1 MSSNKKYWKSVEE
14 LNENS
19 SIVEALKQ
27 NEFVEEIP
35 TDEFLGDK
43 ATLESSSTTRRD
55 FLKYVGFSTAAASLA
70 ACEGPV
76 IKSIPYVV
84 QPENIIPGV
93 ANYYATTIADGF
105 DFASVLV
112 KTREGRPIKIENNS
126 LAKTNGNANARVN
139 ASVLGLYDSL
149 RVQGPLKEGNPIS
162 WSDFNAEITSKL
174 SSIGSGGKDIVLL
187 TQTFASPS
195 TERLINIFK
204 EKYGNVRHVVYD
216 AISESAALDAY
227 QAKYGRRGLANYNF
241 AQADTI
247 VSIGADFIGDWQG
260 GGYDAGY
267 SAGRIPKEGK
277 MSRHIQF
284 EANMSLTGANA
295 DNRIPCTPSQ
305 QKVALAKLYGYIV
318 GSSVSGTLPEHIEAA
333 VKKAADLLKKSGR
346 AGVVVTGIQ
355 DVNAQALVLEINA
368 ALRSKAFKPR
378 VTVFT
383 RQGNDKDVA
392 KLVADMNAGRVG
404 AVIMSGVNPLYTL
417 PNAAAFA
424 EGLAKTDLAVTFS
437 MKLDETASQ
446 TQYLA
451 AAPHYLESWG
461 DVELKRGHYALTQ
474 PTIRPLFDT
483 KQFQDALLAWTGN
496 SSTYHDFIKE
506 TWNSG
511 ILGDSNFNQ
520 ALHDGSFIP
529 GPLGALV
536 NGVSKQT
543 IETTKTTLVGKK
555 DRTWAGKVIH
565 DAAVGI
571 GLAKEDQ
578 EGYVT
583 TTSTKTVGGDADSS
597 SNEFDGA
604 NAISGAAAASALVA
618 SATSEGLELVLY
630 SKTGMGDGQQANNPW
645 LQEFPD
651 PISRASWDNYLTVSK
666 ADAEA
671 LGLSNRHVANGGL
684 NGSYAKVTVNGVTLE
699 RVPVLI
705 QPGQA
710 KGSVGLAFGYGRT
723 EGLKEEMKTG
733 VNAFGLYQDFNTVQN
748 VSVSAAA
755 GEHEFACVQL
765 HNTLMG
771 RGDIVK
777 ETTLEIFNTKDKAEW
792 NSTPVVSLNH
802 VETPVTSPD
811 VDLWS
816 EFDRTIGHHFNL
828 SIDLNACT
836 GCGACV
842 IACHAENNVPVVG
855 KSEIR
860 RSRDMHWLRIDR
872 YYSSDDTFSE
882 DNTKKDEFSGLWG
895 DKGSLGGF
903 GELEHASDNPQV
915 AFQPVMCQHC
925 NHAPCE
931 TVCPVAATS
940 HGRQGQNH
948 MAYNRCVGTRYCANN
963 CPYKVRRFN
972 WFLYN
977 GNDEFDYHMND
988 DLGRMVLNPD
998 VVVRS
1003 RGVMEKCSM
1012 CIQMTQKTIL
1022 DAKRD
1027 GRFIKDGEFQTAC
1040 SAACSSGAMVF
1051 GDINDKDSKVS
1062 KLTEDNRTYHLLEH
1076 IGTKPNVMYQTKV
1089 RNTTE
1094 A

>member
-19 SIVEALKQ
+19 SIVEALKE
-27 NEFVEEIP
+27 NEFVNEIP
-35 TDEFLGDK
+35 ADEFLGDK
-43 ATLESSSTTRRD
+43 EALESSSTTRRD

-76 IKSIPYVV
+76 KKSIPYVV
-84 QPENIIPGV
+84 QPTEIIPGV

-126 LAKTNGNANARVN
+126 MAAANGNANARVN

-149 RVQGPLKEGNPIS
+149 RVQGPKKGELSIT
-162 WSDFNAEITSKL
+162 WSDFDAETTGKL
-174 SSIGSGGKDIVLL
+174 TNIAATNKRIVLL
-187 TQTFASPS
+187 TQTYASPS
-195 TERLINIFK
+195 TSKLISEFK
-204 EKYGNVRHVVYD
+204 EKYGNVSHIVYD
-216 AISESAALDAY
+216 AVSESAALDAY
-227 QAKYGRRGLANYNF
+227 QAKYGERGLANYDF
-241 AQADTI
+241 AEAMTI
-247 VSIGADFIGDWQG
+247 VSVGADFLGDWQG
-260 GGYDAGY
+260 GGFDSGY
-267 SAGRIPKEGK
+267 SKNRVPDHGK

-284 EANMSLTGANA
+284 ESNMSLTGANA
-295 DNRIPCTPSQ
+295 DKRVPLTPSQ
-305 QKVALAKLYGYIV
+305 QKIALAKLHSYIV
-318 GSSVSGTLPEHIEAA
+318 GGSVSGSLPEKIEDAVIKAA
-333 VKKAADLLKKSGR
+333 SQLKKAGSKAL
-346 AGVVVTGIQ
+346 VVSGIQ
-355 DVNAQALVLEINA
+355 DVNAQTVVLEINE
-368 ALRSKAFKPR
+368 ALGSKAFDPKTPIK
-378 VTVFT
+378 T
-383 RQGNDKDVA
+383 RQGSDKAVA
-392 KLVADMNAGRVG
+392 QLVLDMKSGKVG
-404 AVIMSGVNPLYTL
+404 AIIMSGVNPVYTL
-417 PNAAAFA
+417 PNSADFV
-424 EGLAKTDLAVTFS
+424 EGLKKTELSVAFS
-437 MKLDETASQ
+437 MKVDETSTEA
-446 TQYLA
+446 QYIA

-461 DVELKRGHYALTQ
+461 DVEIKKGHYALTQ

-483 KQFQDALLAWTGN
+483 RQFQEALLKWTGN
-496 SSTYHDFIKE
+496 DTSYYNYIKDAWGSS
-506 TWNSG
+506 
-511 ILGDSNFNQ
+511 ILGESSFNK
-520 ALHDGSFIP
+520 ALHDGIYVGS
-529 GPLGALV
+529 
-536 NGVSKQT
+536 
-543 IETTKTTLVGKK
+543 IETEVEETAEVG
-555 DRTWAGKVIH
+555 TEEEPTQATPFSN
-565 DAAVGI
+565 AARA
-571 GLAKEDQ
+571 L
-578 EGYVT
+578 
-583 TTSTKTVGGDADSS
+583 
-597 SNEFDGA
+597 
-604 NAISGAAAASALVA
+604 AASAK
-618 SATSEGLELVLY
+618 SEGLELTLY
-630 SKTGMGDGQQANNPW
+630 TKTGMGDGQQANNPW

-651 PISRASWDNYLTVSK
+651 PITRTSWDNYLTVSK
-666 ADAEA
+666 ADADA
-671 LGLSNRHVANGGL
+671 LGLVNKHVANGAL
-684 NGSYAKVTVNGVTLE
+684 NGSYANVTVNGKIIT
-699 RVPVLI
+699 VPVII

-710 KGSVGLAFGYGRT
+710 KGSVGLSLGYGRT
-723 EGLKEEMKTG
+723 LGVKEEMQTG
-733 VNAFGLYQDFNTVQN
+733 VNAYSLYQNFNNVQ
-748 VSVSAAA
+748 SVSIEAAS

-777 ETTLEIFNTKDKAEW
+777 ETTLEIFNTKDKKHW
-792 NSTPVVSLNH
+792 NAVPVVSLNH
-802 VETPVTSPD
+802 EETPVTSPE
-811 VDLWS
+811 VDLWD
-816 EFDRTIGHHFNL
+816 EFDRSIGHHFNL

-855 KSEIR
+855 KTEVR

-872 YYSSDDTFSE
+872 YYSSEESFE
-882 DNTKKDEFSGLWG
+882 GDNDKKDDISGL
-895 DKGSLGGF
+895 GSSLSEF
-903 GELEHASDNPQV
+903 AEMEHASDNPQV

-977 GNDEFDYHMND
+977 ENDEFDYHMND

-1027 GRFIKDGEFQTAC
+1027 GREIKDGEFQTAC
-1040 SAACSSGAMVF
+1040 SAACSSGAMTF
-1051 GDINDKDSKVS
+1051 GDINDKESKVA
-1062 KLTEDNRTYHLLEH
+1062 KLKEDNRMYHLLEH
-1076 IGTKPNVMYQTKV
+1076 VGTKPNVQYQTKV

>member
-14 LNENS
+14 LNDNS
-19 SIVEALKQ
+19 SVVETLKH

-43 ATLESSSTTRRD
+43 NSLESSKTTRRD

-76 IKSIPYVV
+76 VKSIPYVV
-84 QPENIIPGV
+84 QPEEIVPGV
-93 ANYYATTIADGF
+93 ANYYATTIANGF

-126 LAKTNGNANARVN
+126 LASTHGSANARVN

-149 RVQGPLKEGNPIS
+149 RLQGPMKGDSAIS
-162 WSDFNAEITSKL
+162 WSTFDAETKQKL
-174 SSIGSGGKDIVLL
+174 SAVKDSGKEIVLL
-187 TQTFASPS
+187 TQTYASPS
-195 TERLINIFK
+195 TSKLISEFK

-216 AISESAALDAY
+216 SVSESAALDAY
-227 QAKYGRRGLANYNF
+227 QAKYGERGLSDYDFSKAE
-241 AQADTI
+241 TI
-247 VSIGADFIGDWQG
+247 VSVGADFLGDWQG
-260 GGYDAGY
+260 GGFDSGY
-267 SAGRIPKEGK
+267 AKGRVPAKGK

-284 EANMSLTGANA
+284 ESNMSLTGANA
-295 DNRIPCTPSQ
+295 DKRVPLTPSQ
-305 QKVALAKLYGYIV
+305 QKVALAKLYSYVV
-318 GSSVSGTLPEHIEAA
+318 GGSVSGDLPKNIDEA
-333 VKKAADLLKKSGR
+333 VRKAATQLKKSGNK
-346 AGVVVTGIQ
+346 AVVVTGIQ
-355 DVNAQALVLEINA
+355 DVNAQTVALEINEY
-368 ALRSKAFKPR
+368 LNSS
-378 VTVFT
+378 VFNATTPIKT
-383 RQGNDKDVA
+383 RQGNAKTVA
-392 KLVADMNAGRVG
+392 NLVTDMNAGKVG
-404 AVIMSGVNPLYTL
+404 AIIMSGVNPMYTL
-417 PNAAAFA
+417 PNASDFA
-424 EGLAKTDLAVTFS
+424 EGLKKTDLSIAFS
-437 MKLDETASQ
+437 MKVDETSSLTEYA
-446 TQYLA
+446 A

-461 DVELKRGHYALTQ
+461 DVEIKKGHYALTQ

-483 KQFQDALLAWTGN
+483 RQFQEALLQWTGN
-496 SSTYHDFIKE
+496 STSYTDYIKD
-506 TWNSG
+506 TWKTSVLNGGS
-511 ILGDSNFNQ
+511 FNQ
-520 ALHDGSFIP
+520 ALHDGVY
-529 GPLGALV
+529 V
-536 NGVSKQT
+536 NNAPVSVENT
-543 IETTKTTLVGKK
+543 EIETEEEETVETPSGN
-555 DRTWAGKVIH
+555 
-565 DAAVGI
+565 AARA
-571 GLAKEDQ
+571 LA
-578 EGYVT
+578 
-583 TTSTKTVGGDADSS
+583 SS
-597 SNEFDGA
+597 VKS
-604 NAISGAAAASALVA
+604 AS
-618 SATSEGLELVLY
+618 GLELTLY

-651 PISRASWDNYLTVSK
+651 PISRVSWDNYLTVSK
-666 ADAEA
+666 VDAEK
-671 LGLSNRHVANGGL
+671 LGLKNEHVATGAL
-684 NGSYAKVTVNGVTLE
+684 DGSYADVTVNGVTLKN
-699 RVPVLI
+699 VPVLI

-710 KGSVGLAFGYGRT
+710 KGSVGLSFGYGRT
-723 EGLKEEMKTG
+723 AGLKDEMKTG
-733 VNAFGLYQDFNTVQN
+733 VNAFKLYQGFNDIQN
-748 VSVSAAA
+748 VSVAAA
-755 GEHEFACVQL
+755 SGMHEFACVQL

-777 ETTLEIFNTKDKAEW
+777 ETTLEIFNTKDKEYW
-792 NSTPVVSLNH
+792 NAIPVVSLDH
-802 VETPVTSPD
+802 QETPVTSPD
-811 VDLWS
+811 VDMWD
-816 EFDRTIGHHFNL
+816 EFDRSIGHHFNL

-855 KSEIR
+855 KEEVR

-872 YYSSDDTFSE
+872 YYSSEGSFE
-882 DNTKKDEFSGLWG
+882 GDNEKKDNISGL
-895 DKGSLGGF
+895 GSSLSEF
-903 GELEHASDNPQV
+903 GEMEHPSENPQV

-972 WFLYN
+972 WFLYSE
-977 GNDEFDYHMND
+977 NDEFDYHMND

-1027 GRFIKDGEFQTAC
+1027 GRQIKDGEFQTAC
-1040 SAACSSGAMVF
+1040 SAACSSGAMTF
-1051 GDINDKDSKVS
+1051 GDINDKDSEVAHLKAG
-1062 KLTEDNRTYHLLEH
+1062 DRMYHLLEH
-1076 IGTKPNVMYQTKV
+1076 VGTKPNVMYQTKV